1 MGWSFD
7 DEAMKAGSLRWPSPR
22 SLVVGTFLLLAVLL
36 PPVVE
41 GQTADL
47 FTPVDEPS
55 PSGPLDER
63 ALRSRAVD
71 IDFGQLQDIQTE
83 LADSSSFNALLP
95 GYISPPATGQSANP
109 APGTT
114 LRLNL
119 FDDTVVTGIIEH
131 IAPAF
136 SGGYAV
142 VGRIVGDR
150 FGTMALV
157 INGETVSGTVRLSDG
172 IYQIQSWDGEQ
183 YVIREVEE
191 TVECSSPLTPEDGI
205 EFSPLYE
212 ESHPSE
218 RRTAEFLPSLQELPS
233 EESSEQEEPLS
244 TTARPEPHSVI
255 NVAVFYTPKVRAEWG
270 GTKQIKTRIDLMI
283 AESNQAY
290 KNSGVQLNLKLAA
303 AQEVGYTEAASADTD
318 LPRLRRPGDGYM
330 DEVHTIRDRVHADI
344 SVLLRTSRHKAG
356 AAYPLIA
363 HQEKWLEQ
371 NAAFA
376 FAVSSVDT
384 ITFIHEI
391 GHLMGLGHDRY
402 KSGCEDSTCDVAAY
416 PYAYG
421 YVNLRALVPGA
432 SASTRW
438 GTIMSYTSL
447 CFTAGFGCPEIP
459 RFSNPRQ
466 VYPDPGGD
474 PLGVASTSTAT
485 GRAGPAD
492 AARALNNTRT
502 LVANFRNGPS
512 VGYLENPGPNS
523 PQSGIGL
530 VSGWACDAEEVII
543 EFEFADG
550 RSFRSPAA
558 VGTLRSDTVGVCGH
572 DKTGFS
578 LLWNWNI
585 LGDGAH
591 TVKAFAEGHLLG
603 AHDISVTTLGLGDFP
618 RGLSG
623 EYVVQDFPAAGK
635 STPLEW
641 SQTRQNFSIASQRAD
656 VANPGAIRDTRVGIM
671 GNPAPGSAHSGVG
684 VVSGWHCRAE
694 SVRIELT
701 NGTTGAV
708 ITTQAG
714 SGTERSDT
722 EGVCGDSDNGFGLLW
737 NWNILGDGW
746 HTVRAF
752 ADEEAEPFSWSTVF
766 VTTFGEE
773 FARGLSGEFEL
784 ADFPSAGKSV
794 TIEWRQEQQNFVI
807 TGVE

>member
-1 MGWSFD
+1 MALTPFG
-7 DEAMKAGSLRWPSPR
+7 PR
-22 SLVVGTFLLLAVLL
+22 RLGRTCAAVLLAALLL
-36 PPVVE
+36 PPVT

-47 FTPVDEPS
+47 FTPLDEPS

-71 IDFGQLQDIQTE
+71 IDFGQLRDIQTE
-83 LADSSSFNALLP
+83 LADSLNALLA
-95 GYISPPATGQSANP
+95 GDASPSVTGQSANP

-142 VGRIVGDR
+142 VGKIAGDPL
-150 FGTMALV
+150 GMMALV

-191 TVECSSPLTPEDGI
+191 SVECSSPLTPEDGI

-218 RRTAEFLPSLQELPS
+218 RRTAEFLPSLQELAS
-233 EESSEQEEPLS
+233 EASSDLNSSLPV
-244 TTARPEPHSVI
+244 EPHSVI
-255 NVAVFYTPKVRAEWG
+255 NIAVFYTSELRAAAS
-270 GTKQIKTRIDLMI
+270 GTKQTKAGVDLVI
-283 AESNQAY
+283 AESNQVY
-290 KNSGVQLNLKLAA
+290 KNSGVNITLKLVAA
-303 AQEVGYTEAASADTD
+303 EEVNYTETD
-318 LPRLRRPGDGYM
+318 DIDLDLTRFNNSSDGHM
-330 DEVHTIRDRVHADI
+330 DGIHAIREQTRADI
-344 SVLLRTSRHKAG
+344 SILMRLKIGGVANRNASFKNPANAG
-356 AAYPLIA
+356 R
-363 HQEKWLEQ
+363 
-371 NAAFA
+371 FA
-376 FAVSSVDT
+376 FAVSGTHT
-384 ITFIHEI
+384 ITFVHEI
-391 GHLMGLGHDRY
+391 GHLMGLRHDRY
-402 KSGCEDSTCDVAAY
+402 ESGCEDSTCFSAF

-421 YVNLRALVPGA
+421 YVNLRGLVPGA
-432 SASTRW
+432 PESARW
-438 GTIMSYTSL
+438 KTIMAYNIL
-447 CFTAGFGCPEIP
+447 CADAAGTDCPGVHF
-459 RFSNPRQ
+459 FSNPRRI
-466 VYPDPGGD
+466 YPDPGGD

-502 LVANFRNGPS
+502 SVANFRTGPS
-512 VGYLENPGPNS
+512 VGYLENPGPDS

-530 VSGWACDAEEVII
+530 VSGWVCDAGEVII
-543 EFEFADG
+543 EFELADG
-550 RSFRSPAA
+550 RTFRSPAA

-701 NGTTGAV
+701 NGTTGEV

-722 EGVCGDSDNGFGLLW
+722 EGVCGDNDNGFGLLW

-752 ADEEAEPFSWSTVF
+752 ADEETEPFSWSAVF

-784 ADFPSAGKSV
+784 ADFPSTGQSV
-794 TIEWRQEQQNFVI
+794 MVEWRQEQQNFVI